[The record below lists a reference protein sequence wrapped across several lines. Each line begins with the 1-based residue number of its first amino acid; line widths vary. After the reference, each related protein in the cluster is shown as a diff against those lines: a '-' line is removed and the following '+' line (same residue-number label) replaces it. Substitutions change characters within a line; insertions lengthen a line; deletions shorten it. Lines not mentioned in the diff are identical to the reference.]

1 MQYWNIKI
9 KLKNGKKKKGGG
21 GGNLGKPL
29 KIQEIPL
36 EKKNPGNQK
45 TKYRW

>member
-1 MQYWNIKI
+1 
-9 KLKNGKKKKGGG
+9 
-21 GGNLGKPL
+21 LGKPL